1 MRSGFRLP
9 ELSLRTRLVLAVVL
23 LGAVGL
29 AALSFVSYRALH
41 SYLYDRVDQ
50 QLEAAVGPVTIELAN
65 EVRSG
70 NSGELLPPQ
79 NGGLQGE
86 APAGGGPGA
95 GPGGIQ
101 SVTFG
106 QLRYEGA
113 VVIGKSFTSFEE
125 EGEVPKPALP
135 QNLEAGDEGEA
146 RTFTT
151 GERGGG
157 SESFRVLAAASPFAD
172 LTTVVAI
179 PLADTNATLDRLA
192 LIELVVSAAVLFA
205 LAVVAWWLVGIGLRP
220 LRRIGETAGQIAAG
234 DLSRRVEPANERTE
248 VGRLGLALNAM
259 LAQIEG
265 AFAERAA
272 GERRLRRFLADASH
286 ELRTPLAAI
295 RGYAELYRIGASRE
309 PEQVGRAMGRIEA
322 ESARMGGLVDDL
334 LTLARVDEVREPT
347 QERFRLDQV
356 LAEACEDARAA
367 SPEREIALRGT
378 RPVEVVGNA
387 GQVRRVL
394 DNLLRNAVVHTPAA
408 TAIEASLAAEG
419 EEAVLR
425 VRDHGP
431 GIAAEDP
438 QAVFE
443 RFWRSS
449 ASRGRDDGGAGLGLA
464 IVAAIVHAHGGE
476 VEAANAA
483 GGGAEFTVRLPLA
496 QGVRER
502 LAKTT

>member
-9 ELSLRTRLVLAVVL
+9 ELSLRARLVAAVVL
-23 LGAVGL
+23 LAAVGL
-29 AALSFVSYRALH
+29 TALSFVSYRALH

-50 QLEAAVGPVTIELAN
+50 QLEAAVGPVGFDLVKEAQAGG
-65 EVRSG
+65 R
-70 NSGELLPPQ
+70 GELLPEAGSGPTPGLS
-79 NGGLQGE
+79 GG
-86 APAGGGPGA
+86 GGGPGA
-95 GPGGIQ
+95 QWPSG
-101 SVTFG
+101 TFG
-106 QLRYEGA
+106 QLRYGGEA
-113 VVIGKSFTSFEE
+113 VIGRTFTFA
-125 EGEVPKPALP
+125 EGEAGAPRPALP
-135 QNLEAGDEGEA
+135 EGLEAEADGDP
-146 RTFTT
+146 RFFTT
-151 GERGGG
+151 GERGSG
-157 SESFRVLAAASPFAD
+157 SEQFRVLAAAGSGPLTG

-192 LIELVVSAAVLFA
+192 LIELVVRAVVLLA
-205 LAVVAWWLVGIGLRP
+205 LAALAWWLVGVGLRP
-220 LRRIGETAGQIAAG
+220 LRRIGETAGQIAGG

-248 VGRLGLALNAM
+248 IGRLGLALNAM

-265 AFAERAA
+265 AFAEREA

-295 RGYAELYRIGASRE
+295 RGYAELYRIGAQRE
-309 PEQVGRAMGRIEA
+309 PAQVERAMGRIES

-334 LTLARVDEVREPT
+334 LTLARVDEVREPV
-347 QERFRLDQV
+347 QERFRVDEV

-367 SPEREIALRGT
+367 NPERQIGLRGT

-387 GQVRRVL
+387 EQIRRVL
-394 DNLLRNAVVHTPAA
+394 DNLLRNAVVHTPAG
-408 TAIEASLAAEG
+408 TPIEAALAAEG

-449 ASRGRDDGGAGLGLA
+449 ASRGREDGGAGLGLA

-476 VEAANAA
+476 VAAANAP
-483 GGGAEFTVRLPLA
+483 GGGAELTVRLPLA